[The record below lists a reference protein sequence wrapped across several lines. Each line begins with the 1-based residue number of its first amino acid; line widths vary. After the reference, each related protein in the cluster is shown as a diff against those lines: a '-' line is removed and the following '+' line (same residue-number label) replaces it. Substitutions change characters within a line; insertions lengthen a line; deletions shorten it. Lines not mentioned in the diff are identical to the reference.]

1 MYKTLNTYTQAQDL
15 NIAVVMRE
23 EVLGKMLDG
32 SSSVTQNDRSSKA
45 KQSFMADKC
54 SKDWDSYCEFA
65 SNDQTFGY
73 PNMVGLN
80 NNFSSLTSGE
90 ILIENSARKK
100 YLKSLGN
107 LVPVT
112 ELFNPNIPSQGIYTY
127 YISKSHIDGN
137 GPFGTH
143 TTATYSLDGYSKED
157 IDKDDILN
165 KILKDPIKY
174 NDFLKNVYNTMNKN
188 NTLKNIKGTKIY
200 NYLILSFHNN
210 L

>member
-1 MYKTLNTYTQAQDL
+1 MYKTLMTYTQAQNL
-15 NIAVVMRE
+15 NNAVVMRE

-45 KQSFMADKC
+45 KQSFMAEKC

-65 SNDQTFGY
+65 SHDQTIGY

-80 NNFSSLTSGE
+80 NKFSELTSGE

-107 LVPVT
+107 LIPVT
-112 ELFNPNIPSQGIYTY
+112 ELFNPNIPSQGKITY
-127 YISKSHIDGN
+127 YISKSHIDGT

-143 TTATYSLDGYSKED
+143 TNATYSLDGYTKED
-157 IDKDDILN
+157 IDNDVILN

-174 NDFLKNVYNTMNKN
+174 NDFLKNIYFTMKNN
-188 NTLKNIKGTKIY
+188 NTLENIKGTNIY
-200 NYLILSFHNN
+200 NYFMQLFHNN